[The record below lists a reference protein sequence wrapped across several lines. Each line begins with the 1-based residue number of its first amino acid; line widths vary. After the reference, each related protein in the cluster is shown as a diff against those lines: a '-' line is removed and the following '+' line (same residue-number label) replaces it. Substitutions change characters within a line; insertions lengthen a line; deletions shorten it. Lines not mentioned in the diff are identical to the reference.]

1 MACLTWRRPSPEV
14 RSRTLHLLLSVQTTA
29 SHPSRA
35 AGHQSQCQPIHR
47 TAKTTKRRKDK
58 RESQIYTCPLGGP
71 HTPRARMSVR

>member
-1 MACLTWRRPSPEV
+1 MLALTNTTNKIIRHVAAEILDKMARLTWHRPSPEV

-47 TAKTTKRRKDK
+47 TAKTTKKKK
-58 RESQIYTCPLGGP
+58 R
-71 HTPRARMSVR
+71 